1 MKVRKRWWRTAAFAG
16 AATLVV
22 GLAGCG
28 GSSGASNAGGGL
40 PETVKI
46 MSIKEMTGP
55 VSFAGI
61 HATRGIKLAVEQ
73 INQQDFLGET
83 DLKIEVKDSAASAQ
97 KAASFTTQAIADE
110 SYAAILGPASS
121 SQAAAMSPIAQKSRM
136 PVIYTQAGSE
146 GVLVG
151 DYTYRLTPPASSYF
165 GVAGDYLA
173 SKNIRTAA
181 VLYNSGNPTLSE
193 LGKKTVPGLAEEHGF
208 SMQSSNGVPRD
219 ALDFTAVGSEIAE
232 AAPGAVFVLLEG
244 PQNPRAISQLRRNG
258 YQGEIVGMTS
268 MGAGNLETAGETAAG
283 AVWPGNFSA
292 LSKKPSV
299 QKFVEAYKAEY
310 DGEIPNNYAAEG
322 YDAAWF
328 LARGIEQ
335 AGSVSRTA
343 IQDGL
348 AGVAKAGFK
357 GAQGELRFQG
367 NDVRVEGV
375 LAGWNGSKEVL
386 VMPSGS

>member
-1 MKVRKRWWRTAAFAG
+1 
-16 AATLVV
+16 
-22 GLAGCG
+22 
-28 GSSGASNAGGGL
+28 
-40 PETVKI
+40 

-55 VSFAGI
+55 LAYAGI
-61 HATRGIKLAVEQ
+61 HTTKGIKLAVEQ

-83 DLKIEVKDSAASAQ
+83 DLKIEVKDSGTSAR

-110 SYAAILGPASS
+110 SYAAILGPGTS

-151 DYTYRLTPPASSYF
+151 DYTYRVTPPASSYF

-181 VLYNSGNPTLSE
+181 VLYNSGIPTLSE

-208 SMQSSNGVPRD
+208 SIQSSNGVPRD

-232 AAPGAVFVLLEG
+232 AAPGAVFVLLTG

-258 YQGEIVGMTS
+258 YQGEIVGMLS
-268 MGAGNLETAGETAAG
+268 MGAGNLETAGEVAAG

-292 LSKKPSV
+292 LSNKPST
-299 QKFVEAYKAEY
+299 KAFIEAYKAKY
-310 DGEIPNNYAAEG
+310 GGEIPNNFAAEG

-335 AGSVSRTA
+335 AGSSSRSA

-348 AGVAKAGFK
+348 AEVAKAGFK